1 MFSSYFAAA
10 WRSLLRDRLYAII
23 NVFGLAIGLAAAMIS
38 GLFVRH
44 ELTFERFLP
53 GYERVYRISSG
64 FAAPGSA
71 MSAVDSA
78 PPDVAPWLINH
89 LPSIQPLARLNIETE
104 VAIRVGQVETLQF
117 VHWADPA
124 FFDVFRFP
132 VVAGDPSHALDRPD
146 GVVLTRSAARRLFGR
161 DAVLGETLEIDR
173 KYSLRVAA
181 VIEDLPAETDLDFSI
196 VASGR
201 AEFSPIAK
209 ADSLGPNM
217 QKPWDTYTYFR
228 LQPGLS
234 IDNVRASLDAFIRE
248 QRARP
253 GKHNG
258 MQLFLPVTPI
268 STIHLQAP
276 GAAAIK
282 PRGSLE
288 MIYAIGAVGLLILGV
303 SIINFVNMSTARGA
317 RRKVEVA
324 IRKALGATRN
334 QLIAQFIGEAVLYAA
349 LGAVL
354 AACLMELALPV
365 FNRLS
370 GAYLEFDYLHHPI
383 LLLWA
388 AGLTLLAGLLAGAYP
403 ALVLGS
409 IKPVA
414 ALKGGPIQA
423 GGTLRSVLV
432 TAQFVVLIGLMC
444 TIVVIFEQTSFAKKA
459 VSRLDTQD
467 VFAIKTECGNFTADV
482 VRAVPG
488 VVSAACSEGA
498 PLGYVQRRTYG
509 AVHAGIKTSY
519 RREIVDAG
527 FFEVYG
533 VKPLAGRLFLAGRTA
548 DSDSVVLNSTAV
560 RRFGFA
566 SAGAAVGQFV
576 TVRDETGPSQVVGVV
591 PDFPLDSVRHPIEA
605 TVFSID
611 RSLFQ
616 ILSVRTSAADRD
628 RTLAS
633 IRALW
638 TKLQPFRPVD
648 LFPVDQRLQLFYA
661 DLITQGAVFSAC
673 CGVAL
678 LLACSGL
685 FGLASFSVERRT
697 KETGIRKAL
706 GADRRDILRLLIGP
720 LTLPVLEANLIAWPV
735 CYFLLH
741 HWLSGFAYHVDLGAE
756 VFLGAGTAAVLV
768 AWMTISAHAL
778 RLAAVQPVA
787 SLRYE

>member
-1 MFSSYFAAA
+1 MLSSYFAAA
-10 WRSLLRDRLYAII
+10 WRSLLRDRLYAIV

-38 GLFVRH
+38 GSFVRN
-44 ELTFERFLP
+44 ELTFERSLP
-53 GYERVYRISSG
+53 DYEHIYRISSG

-71 MSAVDSA
+71 MTAVDPA

-89 LPSIQPLARLNIETE
+89 LPSIKPLARLNIDTE
-104 VAIRVGQVETLQF
+104 VAIRVGQVETLQY
-117 VHWADPA
+117 VYWADPA

-132 VVAGDPSHALDRPD
+132 VVAGDPSRALDRPD

-161 DAVLGETLEIDR
+161 DAVVGETLEVDR

-181 VIEDLPAETDLDFSI
+181 VIQDLPADTHLEFAI
-196 VASGR
+196 VASAR

-209 ADSLGPNM
+209 ADAAGPNI

-228 LQPGLS
+228 LQPGLP
-234 IDNVRASLDAFIRE
+234 IDSVRASLDAFIRE

-268 STIHLQAP
+268 SAIHLQAP

-282 PRGSLE
+282 PSGSVD
-288 MIYAIGAVGLLILGV
+288 MIYAIGAVGLLILGI

-334 QLIAQFIGEAVLYAA
+334 ELIAQFMGEAVLYAT
-349 LGAVL
+349 L
-354 AACLMELALPV
+354 AAFLASCLIELAVPV

-370 GAYLEFDYLHHPI
+370 GAYLEFDYWHHPV
-383 LLLWA
+383 LLLWV
-388 AGLTLLAGLLAGAYP
+388 AGLTLVTGLLAGAYP

-414 ALKGGPIQA
+414 ALKGGPLQSGA
-423 GGTLRSVLV
+423 TLRSVLV
-432 TAQFVVLIGLMC
+432 TAQFAVLIGLLC
-444 TIVVIFEQTSFAKKA
+444 TIAVIFEQTSFAKNA
-459 VSRLDTQD
+459 TSRIHTQD
-467 VFAIKTECGNFTADV
+467 VFAIKSECGNSTADI
-482 VRAVPG
+482 VRQLPG
-488 VVSAACSEGA
+488 VISAACSEGA
-498 PLGYVQRRTYG
+498 PLGYVQRRSYG

-519 RREIVDAG
+519 RHEIVDAG

-533 VKPLAGRLFLAGRTA
+533 VKPLAGRLFLAGRAA
-548 DSDSVVLNSTAV
+548 DSDSVIINATAV
-560 RRFGFA
+560 GRFGFE

-576 TVRDETGPSQVVGVV
+576 TVFDDSQPSQIVGVV
-591 PDFPLDSVRHPIEA
+591 PDFPLESVRSPIEA
-605 TVFSID
+605 AVFNID
-611 RSLFQ
+611 RGKFR
-616 ILSVRTSAADRD
+616 ILSVRTSPTGRERA
-628 RTLAS
+628 LAS

-638 TKLQPFRPVD
+638 KKLQPFRPVD
-648 LFPVDQRLQLFYA
+648 LFPVDQRLRGFYA

-685 FGLASFSVERRT
+685 FGLASFAVERRT
-697 KETGIRKAL
+697 KETGIRKAM
-706 GADRRDILRLLIGP
+706 GADRGDILRLLIGP

-735 CYFLLH
+735 CFFILH
-741 HWLSGFAYHVDLGAE
+741 RWLAGFAYHVDLGSE
-756 VFLGAGTAAVLV
+756 VFLGAGAAAVLV
-768 AWMTISAHAL
+768 AWVTISVHAL